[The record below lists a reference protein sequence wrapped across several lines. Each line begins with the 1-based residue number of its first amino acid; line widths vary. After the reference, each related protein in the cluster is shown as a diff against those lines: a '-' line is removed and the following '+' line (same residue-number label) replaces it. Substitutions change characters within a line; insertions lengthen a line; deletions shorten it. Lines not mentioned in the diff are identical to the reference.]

1 MAIHGRCLCGE
12 VRYVIFGALL
22 SADHCHCTMC
32 QKQHGAAFSTYAD
45 FAPDS
50 FSWVQGAALV
60 KVYEVPS
67 GGGWCFCSNCGS
79 TLAGTDKG
87 VISSVTLG
95 TVEGD
100 PGIRPECHIY
110 VGSKANWDI
119 IQDDLPQYR
128 ERRSE

>member
-1 MAIHGRCLCGE
+1 
-12 VRYVIFGALL
+12 
-22 SADHCHCTMC
+22 MC

-45 FAPDS
+45 FRPES
-50 FSWVQGAALV
+50 FGWTQGAALV

-95 TVEGD
+95 TIEGD

-128 ERRSE
+128 ERRQ